1 MKSDKK
7 ILKSASVVAGALIS
21 TSLAAS
27 PSLGG
32 DLLAYNDLGSGAQV
46 RSHLIDVN
54 INQAKQAE
62 ATAYKFGELKCG
74 EGKCGE
80 GKCGED
86 KKKEAKKKDAKKGD
100 AKAEAK
106 GKEAKCGEGKK
117 EAKKADDK
125 KEAKGNEAKCG
136 EGTCG

>member
-7 ILKSASVVAGALIS
+7 ILKSASIVAGALIT

-54 INQAKQAE
+54 TNLSKQAE
-62 ATAYKFGELKCG
+62 ATAYKFGEMKCG

-80 GKCGED
+80 KKAEKKSE
-86 KKKEAKKKDAKKGD
+86 KKKK
-100 AKAEAK
+100 
-106 GKEAKCGEGKK
+106 
-117 EAKKADDK
+117 
-125 KEAKGNEAKCG
+125 
-136 EGTCG
+136 